1 MINEFKQEEV
11 VRMLTSRQ
19 KEVLELIGIFIE
31 EHGYS
36 PTVRELADLCGV
48 RSSSTM
54 HGYLDRLE
62 KAGYIC
68 KHDTLPRTL
77 RVIKKPS

>member
-1 MINEFKQEEV
+1 MKRKLKLEEV
-11 VRMLTSRQ
+11 VKMLTSRQ
-19 KEVLELIGIFIE
+19 KEVLELIGSFIE

-36 PTVRELADLCGV
+36 PSIRELANLCGV

-54 HGYLDRLE
+54 HGYLERLE

-68 KHDTLPRTL
+68 KYDTLPRTL